1 MIYMLDTNMCS
12 FIIRNRPIVVTRKLR
27 EISENNR
34 IVLSS
39 IVISELMYGAYKKG
53 SDRLI
58 DLVDKFISFFEV
70 VNFDVKAAIEYGKI
84 RAYLEK
90 KGVVIGAYDLQIAAH
105 AKSIKAVVVTNNT
118 KEFERVEGLQIEDW
132 TIE

>member
-1 MIYMLDTNMCS
+1 MLDTNMCS
-12 FIIRNRPIVVTRKLR
+12 FIIRNRPIVVTKKLR

-58 DLVDKFISFFEV
+58 DLIGKFISFFEV
-70 VNFDVKAAIEYGKI
+70 INFDVKAAIEYGKI
-84 RAYLEK
+84 RANLEK

-118 KEFERVEGLQIEDW
+118 REFERVEGLQIEDW